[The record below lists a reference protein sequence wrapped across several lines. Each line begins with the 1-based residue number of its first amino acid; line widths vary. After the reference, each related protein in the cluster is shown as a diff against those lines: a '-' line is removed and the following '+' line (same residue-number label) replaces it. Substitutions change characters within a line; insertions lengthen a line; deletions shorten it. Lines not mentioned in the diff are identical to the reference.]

1 MAFDIITSSIEER
14 GPQRS
19 LVGQILV
26 TGAVS
31 GVLAVYVVAVG
42 IFQAFSERW
51 IVSGLFSLAHLAIL
65 SPSAAAG
72 FTISGRLDRRRFA
85 LCAAAS
91 LAVGCIGGLVFA
103 GTLLAARDAQVRALF
118 VALSP
123 NVIDNALLHVGGIR
137 AILAPCA
144 AASAAALCGFALAHS
159 GPALRRSIQII
170 LLSILAAALLKELI
184 SSVLQNFDLGQWL
197 ASVMYASKGMTIEGM
212 VIVVIAATVAAAIGR
227 LRARKRLRADRGM
240 VSPVLKSVL
249 LVLMLVV
256 LPIITNSFISQ
267 VLMMVGLYAL
277 MGMGLNIEL
286 GLAGLLDLGFVA
298 FFAIGAYA
306 TALLT
311 SASPLGIAHLSFWTA
326 LPIAVLAA
334 AIGGSVFGLPVLRVR
349 GDYLALATLALGEII
364 RILVVSD
371 MLRPYIGGAQG
382 ILGVP
387 RPSIGSL
394 MLVSQTAL
402 YYLTLALTVLVGLV
416 GWRLQNS
423 PIGRAWMAA
432 REDEDVA
439 AALGVDLV
447 KIKLLAYT
455 LGAAFAGVAGAIF
468 ATMLG
473 SIFPQSFQL
482 LISINVLALLIV
494 GGLGSF
500 PGVFIG
506 ALVLIG
512 LPELLRE
519 FGEFRYLLYGILLIV
534 AMRYRPEG
542 LWPAAPMLRQRR

>member
-1 MAFDIITSSIEER
+1 
-14 GPQRS
+14 
-19 LVGQILV
+19 
-26 TGAVS
+26 
-31 GVLAVYVVAVG
+31 
-42 IFQAFSERW
+42 
-51 IVSGLFSLAHLAIL
+51 
-65 SPSAAAG
+65 
-72 FTISGRLDRRRFA
+72 
-85 LCAAAS
+85 
-91 LAVGCIGGLVFA
+91 
-103 GTLLAARDAQVRALF
+103 
-118 VALSP
+118 
-123 NVIDNALLHVGGIR
+123 
-137 AILAPCA
+137 
-144 AASAAALCGFALAHS
+144 
-159 GPALRRSIQII
+159 
-170 LLSILAAALLKELI
+170 
-184 SSVLQNFDLGQWL
+184 
-197 ASVMYASKGMTIEGM
+197 
-212 VIVVIAATVAAAIGR
+212 
-227 LRARKRLRADRGM
+227 
-240 VSPVLKSVL
+240 
-249 LVLMLVV
+249 
-256 LPIITNSFISQ
+256 
-267 VLMMVGLYAL
+267 MVGLYAL

-326 LPIAVLAA
+326 LPIAVLVA